1 MDESTTLFDGLF
13 DSNETASET
22 TTPATLMTTLAEFG
36 RNVSTRRPCENVI
49 VHDGH
54 LFICLEKVNFLLM
67 IASLFF
73 ILFIMF
79 SVIGNLTVILA
90 ILKEKR
96 LRTPSSYLI
105 LSLGNY
111 HKHFSVSGCL
121 IRLWS
126 NLVTSSSLTWFHHVH
141 VHFLFPISYL
151 KSLHRSHRGWCYRSN

>member
-1 MDESTTLFDGLF
+1 MDETTLFDL
-13 DSNETASET
+13 NETTEMLST
-22 TTPATLMTTLAEFG
+22 TQATLTTLAEFA
-36 RNVSTRRPCENVI
+36 RNVSSGRPCDNVI

-54 LFICLEKVNFLLM
+54 LFICFDKVNFLLM

-105 LSLGNY
+105 LSLDN
-111 HKHFSVSGCL
+111 
-121 IRLWS
+121 
-126 NLVTSSSLTWFHHVH
+126 
-141 VHFLFPISYL
+141 
-151 KSLHRSHRGWCYRSN
+151 